1 MLPPDA
7 FTSFTKR
14 VFHLFKDDPM
24 SVELVVAGNI
34 LSANVDTPVTNIPS
48 LNVENP
54 TCVDTP
60 DTFNWLVSVVA
71 STNIS
76 LLKVDTPTN
85 VETPDTFKSS
95 NSVCPSTSNPTPTV
109 RVEPLNV

>member
-1 MLPPDA
+1 
-7 FTSFTKR
+7 
-14 VFHLFKDDPM
+14 M

-71 STNIS
+71 STKIS

-85 VETPDTFKSS
+85 VETPDTFNCFVNNVSPVTVAIPENVEIPETFKSRE
-95 NSVCPSTSNPTPTV
+95 NKEFVV
-109 RVEPLNV
+109 IYQLLM